1 MIANWI
7 RIANL
12 WGLEEKMKNIFLL
25 VGFIFFTNLEVF
37 SKEMTKEEVIKIIKT
52 RCLDADYRR
61 VFDPDE
67 GAFARLNN
75 KLYCANLL
83 KILELESK
91 NVLYILK

>member
-1 MIANWI
+1 
-7 RIANL
+7 
-12 WGLEEKMKNIFLL
+12 MKNIFLL

-52 RCLDADYRR
+52 RCLDADYSRF
-61 VFDPDE
+61 FDLDADKRE
-67 GAFARLNN
+67 FARINN

-91 NVLYILK
+91 NVLKILK

>member
-1 MIANWI
+1 
-7 RIANL
+7 
-12 WGLEEKMKNIFLL
+12 MKKIFLL
-25 VGFIFFTNLEVF
+25 VIAINLIQQEVF

-91 NVLYILK
+91 NVLKILK